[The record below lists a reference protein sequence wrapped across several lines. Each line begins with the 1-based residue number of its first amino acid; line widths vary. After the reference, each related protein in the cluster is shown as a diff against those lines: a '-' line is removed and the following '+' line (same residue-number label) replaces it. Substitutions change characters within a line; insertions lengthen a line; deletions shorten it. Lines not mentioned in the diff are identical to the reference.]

1 MFCSV
6 FLSQLG
12 RSCHS
17 VRKDLVIDKD
27 KIEKEKEQG
36 KKSII
41 IFQFIDISPNSPSFS
56 EKDKQHINLSSGKT
70 LDPYNFTAQV
80 HCKI

>member
-17 VRKDLVIDKD
+17 VRKDLVIDKN

-36 KKSII
+36 KKSTI
-41 IFQFIDISPNSPSFS
+41 IF
-56 EKDKQHINLSSGKT
+56 
-70 LDPYNFTAQV
+70 
-80 HCKI
+80 